1 MYAIVETG
9 GKQYR
14 VKPGDTIAVERID
27 GEPGE
32 VLDLGRVLLVA
43 GNGQGTRIGSPGVEG
58 AVVRAEVVEHARGE
72 KIIVFRYKSKV
83 RYRRKTGHRQ
93 ALTRLRITD
102 ILLNGKSTAG
112 TSEAS
117 RSATAERTAATA
129 EPTLTTAEPTSATVE
144 QAPASAEPT
153 PTTAEPTSASAEP
166 RPTSAKATP
175 TSAEQAPASAE
186 SAPAAEAGPPSEEAA
201 APPTNK
207 EEPEGTEA

>member
-14 VKPGDTIAVERID
+14 VQPGDTIAVERLT

-32 VLDLGRVLLVA
+32 TLDLDRVLL
-43 GNGQGTRIGSPGVEG
+43 IGGDGERARVGAPGVDG

-102 ILLNGKSTAG
+102 ILVDG
-112 TSEAS
+112 AS
-117 RSATAERTAATA
+117 AAPATAPTA
-129 EPTLTTAEPTSATVE
+129 EPE
-144 QAPASAEPT
+144 APAAP
-153 PTTAEPTSASAEP
+153 AL
-166 RPTSAKATP
+166 RRRRATP
-175 TSAEQAPASAE
+175 AAPPAEDTSS
-186 SAPAAEAGPPSEEAA
+186 AAEAGPEPDAEA
-201 APPTNK
+201 PK
-207 EEPEGTEA
+207 EE

>member
-14 VKPGDTIAVERID
+14 VKPGDTIAVERIA

-43 GNGQGTRIGSPGVEG
+43 DNGNGTRIGAPGVEG
-58 AVVRAEVVEHARGE
+58 AIVRAEVVEHARGE

-102 ILLNGKSTAG
+102 ILLDGASSSKAALPPQQDEEEPSPGPSTP
-112 TSEAS
+112 
-117 RSATAERTAATA
+117 RRRRATPATT
-129 EPTLTTAEPTSATVE
+129 ETPTIDATPE
-144 QAPASAEPT
+144 MPAS
-153 PTTAEPTSASAEP
+153 
-166 RPTSAKATP
+166 
-175 TSAEQAPASAE
+175 
-186 SAPAAEAGPPSEEAA
+186 AAEAGPESEQI
-201 APPTNK
+201 
-207 EEPEGTEA
+207 EP

>member
-14 VKPGDTIAVERID
+14 VKPGDTIAVERIA

-43 GNGQGTRIGSPGVEG
+43 GNGDGTRIGAPGVEG

-93 ALTRLRITD
+93 ALTRVRITD
-102 ILLNGKSTAG
+102 ILVDG
-112 TSEAS
+112 AS
-117 RSATAERTAATA
+117 
-129 EPTLTTAEPTSATVE
+129 
-144 QAPASAEPT
+144 
-153 PTTAEPTSASAEP
+153 
-166 RPTSAKATP
+166 
-175 TSAEQAPASAE
+175 
-186 SAPAAEAGPPSEEAA
+186 SAPAAEAV
-201 APPTNK
+201 APAPDRATA
-207 EEPEGTEA
+207 PEQG